1 MLKLFKINIR
11 DGLEPSF
18 LDYSTPVLWF
28 ISMLENRFEI
38 G

>member
-1 MLKLFKINIR
+1 MLKLFKINIH
-11 DGLEPSF
+11 DDIEPSF

-28 ISMLENRFEI
+28 ILIVENRFEI